1 MGLRVA
7 KSVASQNKFRG
18 SDRNRGDAGLFESG
32 CEEPGAEAFAKGGEA
47 IEKFSAGGDASVNG
61 DFVEKVASQ
70 ELQVVAHAKAFK
82 FAELQIVKHIEV
94 KIQEE
99 FGFMAGGAALAAPA
113 RPRHGKE
120 RGGDGPHGGG
130 KHRRPVASRGRS
142 KQGPVQGGG

>member
-47 IEKFSAGGDASVNG
+47 IEKFSAGGAASVSGNFAQG
-61 DFVEKVASQ
+61 VSSQ

-99 FGFMAGGAALAAPA
+99 FGFMAGVAELAA
-113 RPRHGKE
+113 RDRSRNGKE
-120 RGGDGPHGGG
+120 LVGDALPGAHTRGDI
-130 KHRRPVASRGRS
+130 GRS
-142 KQGPVQGGG
+142 SGGPQEACGVEHA

>member
-99 FGFMAGGAALAAPA
+99 FGFMAGVAELAPP
-113 RPRHGKE
+113 RRSRHGKGE
-120 RGGDGPHGGG
+120 GGDAPPCGEQ
-130 KHRRPVASRGRS
+130 HRDNGRS
-142 KQGPVQGGG
+142 TGGDN

>member
-99 FGFMAGGAALAAPA
+99 FGFMAGVAELAA
-113 RPRHGKE
+113 RERSRHGNE
-120 RGGDGPHGGG
+120 MVGDALSGGG
-130 KHRRPVASRGRS
+130 LETFSSFARCFSTRRKR
-142 KQGPVQGGG
+142 K